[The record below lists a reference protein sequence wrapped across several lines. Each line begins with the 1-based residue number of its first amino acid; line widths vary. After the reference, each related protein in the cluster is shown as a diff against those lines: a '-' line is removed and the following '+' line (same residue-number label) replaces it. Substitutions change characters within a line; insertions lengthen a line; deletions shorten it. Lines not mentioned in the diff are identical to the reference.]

1 MGVNSPSPHTIKAP
15 DLQAYRPKLSI
26 STIPN
31 TNHDKFFSTYSATT
45 NQTTYRT
52 ADKDMRE

>member
-1 MGVNSPSPHTIKAP
+1 MIVTRSDIESF
-15 DLQAYRPKLSI
+15 KL
-26 STIPN
+26 
-31 TNHDKFFSTYSATT
+31 STYSATT